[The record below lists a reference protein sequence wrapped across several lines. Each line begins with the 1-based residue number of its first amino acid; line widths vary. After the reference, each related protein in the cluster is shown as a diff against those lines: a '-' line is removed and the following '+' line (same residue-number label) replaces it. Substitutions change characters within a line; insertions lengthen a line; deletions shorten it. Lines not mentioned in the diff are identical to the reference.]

1 VVAAVHEELTRP
13 RVMAVVG
20 DLGAQ
25 GASGVLEV
33 KGDPSGA
40 IYLDAGQIAFA
51 GASWVPGLVPRLS
64 GLRPSP
70 AGLQRLLAERDA
82 EDAEDAAVAALAVQQ
97 GCLTAARLHELIR
110 SIVIDAFLV
119 LVVPLTVNSPVAAIR
134 FTSTRTYWTELFPRL
149 DIDSVRREAVGRAE
163 GIAQYGLS
171 PTTAVALRELRR
183 PSAVLTRE
191 QWAVASQIM
200 GNSSALDLALRH
212 GTALADMTE
221 CLGRLT
227 RAGVC
232 SPVRVRERR
241 QLAPAASGH
250 RPSPVPASVPTPAP
264 SVTTAPVTTASAPVE
279 GLAARPR
286 AAAVRPA
293 GAQRPVGAAAMAE
306 QAPSADVLRQ
316 VLAGL
321 RKLS

>member
-1 VVAAVHEELTRP
+1 MVAAVHEELTRP
-13 RVMAVVG
+13 RVMAVVD

-40 IYLDAGQIAFA
+40 IYLDGGQIAFA
-51 GASWVPGLVPRLS
+51 GASWVPGLIPRLS

-70 AGLQRLLAERDA
+70 AGLQRLLEEERG
-82 EDAEDAAVAALAVQQ
+82 AEDAAVAAQAVQQ
-97 GCLTAARLHELIR
+97 GCLTGAGLHQLIR
-110 SIVIDAFLV
+110 SIVVDAFLV
-119 LVVPLTVNSPVAAIR
+119 LVVPLAVNSPVAAIR
-134 FTSTRTYWTELFPRL
+134 FTSTRTYWTDLFPRL

-163 GIAQYGLS
+163 GIAQYGLA

-183 PSAVLTRE
+183 PSTVLRRE

-200 GNSSALDLALRH
+200 ENSSARDLALRH

-221 CLGRLT
+221 CLGSLT

-241 QLAPAASGH
+241 QLTPGGHVPVPQPASPAERLASRPAPAM
-250 RPSPVPASVPTPAP
+250 
-264 SVTTAPVTTASAPVE
+264 
-279 GLAARPR
+279 
-286 AAAVRPA
+286 RPA
-293 GAQRPVGAAAMAE
+293 GMEPHGDPGQP
-306 QAPSADVLRQ
+306 PTPDILRQ
-316 VLAGL
+316 MLAGL

>member
-13 RVMAVVG
+13 RVMAVVD

-40 IYLDAGQIAFA
+40 IYLDGGQIAFA
-51 GASWVPGLVPRLS
+51 GASWVPGLIPRLS

-70 AGLQRLLAERDA
+70 AGLQRLLEEERG
-82 EDAEDAAVAALAVQQ
+82 AEDAAVAAQAVQQ
-97 GCLTAARLHELIR
+97 GCLTGAGLHQLIR
-110 SIVIDAFLV
+110 SIVVDAFLV
-119 LVVPLTVNSPVAAIR
+119 LVVPLAVNSPVAAIR
-134 FTSTRTYWTELFPRL
+134 FTSTRTYWTDLFPRL

-163 GIAQYGLS
+163 GIAQYGLA

-200 GNSSALDLALRH
+200 ENSSARDLALRH

-221 CLGRLT
+221 CLGSLT

-241 QLAPAASGH
+241 QLTPGGHVPVPQPASPTERLASRPAPAM
-250 RPSPVPASVPTPAP
+250 
-264 SVTTAPVTTASAPVE
+264 
-279 GLAARPR
+279 
-286 AAAVRPA
+286 RPA
-293 GAQRPVGAAAMAE
+293 GMKPHGDSGQP
-306 QAPSADVLRQ
+306 PTPDILRQ

>member
-1 VVAAVHEELTRP
+1 
-13 RVMAVVG
+13 MAVVD

-51 GASWVPGLVPRLS
+51 GASWVPGLIPRLS
-64 GLRPSP
+64 GLRPAS
-70 AGLQRLLAERDA
+70 AGLRRLLAGRDA
-82 EDAEDAAVAALAVQQ
+82 EDAVVAADAVRQ
-97 GCLTAARLHELIR
+97 GYLTTPDLHQLIR
-110 SIVIDAFLV
+110 SIVVDAFLV
-119 LVVPLTVNSPVAAIR
+119 LVVPLAANSPVAAIR
-134 FTSTRTYWTELFPRL
+134 FTSTRTYWTEMFPRL
-149 DIDSVRREAVGRAE
+149 EIESVRREAVGRAE
-163 GIAQYGLS
+163 GIAQYGLA

-191 QWAVASQIM
+191 QWAIASQII
-200 GNSSALDLALRH
+200 GNSSARELALRH

-221 CLGRLT
+221 CLGSLT

-232 SPVRVRERR
+232 SPVRLREPR
-241 QLAPAASGH
+241 QLTPGRPRPVPSPAPAE
-250 RPSPVPASVPTPAP
+250 
-264 SVTTAPVTTASAPVE
+264 ASAPAPAPMPRRHRAGGGAGTGTGTGAGV
-279 GLAARPR
+279 AATRPEPT
-286 AAAVRPA
+286 AAAW
-293 GAQRPVGAAAMAE
+293 AAAGPEAG
-306 QAPSADVLRQ
+306 QPPSADLLRQ

>member
-1 VVAAVHEELTRP
+1 
-13 RVMAVVG
+13 MAVVD

-40 IYLDAGQIAFA
+40 IYLDGGQIAFA
-51 GASWVPGLVPRLS
+51 GASWVPGLIPRLS

-70 AGLQRLLAERDA
+70 AGLQRLLEEERG
-82 EDAEDAAVAALAVQQ
+82 AEDAAVAAQAVQQ
-97 GCLTAARLHELIR
+97 GCLTGAGLHQLIR
-110 SIVIDAFLV
+110 SIVVDAFLV
-119 LVVPLTVNSPVAAIR
+119 LVVPLAVNSPVAAIR
-134 FTSTRTYWTELFPRL
+134 FTSTRTYWTDLFPRL

-163 GIAQYGLS
+163 GIAQYGLA

-183 PSAVLTRE
+183 PSTVLRRE

-200 GNSSALDLALRH
+200 ENSSARDLALRH

-221 CLGRLT
+221 CLGSLT

-241 QLAPAASGH
+241 QLTPGGHVPVPQPASPAERLASRPAPAM
-250 RPSPVPASVPTPAP
+250 
-264 SVTTAPVTTASAPVE
+264 
-279 GLAARPR
+279 
-286 AAAVRPA
+286 RPA
-293 GAQRPVGAAAMAE
+293 GMEPHGDPGQP
-306 QAPSADVLRQ
+306 PTPDILRQ
-316 VLAGL
+316 MLAGL

>member
-13 RVMAVVG
+13 RVMAVVD

-40 IYLDAGQIAFA
+40 IYLDGGQIAFA
-51 GASWVPGLVPRLS
+51 GASWVPGLIPRLS

-70 AGLQRLLAERDA
+70 AGLQRLLEEERG
-82 EDAEDAAVAALAVQQ
+82 AEDAAVAAQAVQQ
-97 GCLTAARLHELIR
+97 GCLTGAGLHQLIR
-110 SIVIDAFLV
+110 SIVVDAFLV
-119 LVVPLTVNSPVAAIR
+119 LVVPLAVNSPVAAIR
-134 FTSTRTYWTELFPRL
+134 FTSTRTYWTDLFPRL

-163 GIAQYGLS
+163 GIAQYGLA

-183 PSAVLTRE
+183 PSTVLRRE

-200 GNSSALDLALRH
+200 ENSSARDLALRH

-221 CLGRLT
+221 CLGSLT

-241 QLAPAASGH
+241 QLTPGGHVPVPQPASPAERLASRPAPAM
-250 RPSPVPASVPTPAP
+250 
-264 SVTTAPVTTASAPVE
+264 
-279 GLAARPR
+279 
-286 AAAVRPA
+286 RPA
-293 GAQRPVGAAAMAE
+293 GMEPHGDPGQP
-306 QAPSADVLRQ
+306 PTPDILRQ
-316 VLAGL
+316 MLAGL

>member
-13 RVMAVVG
+13 RVMAVVDG
-20 DLGAQ
+20 LGAQ

-40 IYLDAGQIAFA
+40 IYLDGGQIAFA
-51 GASWVPGLVPRLS
+51 GASWVPGLIPRLS

-70 AGLQRLLAERDA
+70 AGLQRLLAER
-82 EDAEDAAVAALAVQQ
+82 EAEDAAVAVAAVRQ
-97 GCLTAARLHELIR
+97 GYLTEAGLRKLIR
-110 SIVIDAFLV
+110 SIVVDAFLV
-119 LVVPLTVNSPVAAIR
+119 LVVPLAVNSAVAAIR
-134 FTSTRTYWTELFPRL
+134 FTSTRTYWTEMFPRL

-163 GIAQYGLS
+163 GIARYGLA

-200 GNSSALDLALRH
+200 GNSSARDLALRH

-221 CLGRLT
+221 CLGSLT
-227 RAGVC
+227 RAGLC

-241 QLAPAASGH
+241 QLAPGGPEPARRLAE
-250 RPSPVPASVPTPAP
+250 RP
-264 SVTTAPVTTASAPVE
+264 
-279 GLAARPR
+279 AARPQ
-286 AAAVRPA
+286 AAETGPGA
-293 GAQRPVGAAAMAE
+293 GPGAD
-306 QAPSADVLRQ
+306 QPPSADVLRQ

>member
-1 VVAAVHEELTRP
+1 
-13 RVMAVVG
+13 MAVVD

-40 IYLDAGQIAFA
+40 IYLDSGQIAFA
-51 GASWVPGLVPRLS
+51 GASWVPGLIPRLS

-70 AGLQRLLAERDA
+70 AGLQRLLAER
-82 EDAEDAAVAALAVQQ
+82 ETEDAAIAALAVQQ
-97 GCLTAARLHELIR
+97 GYLTPAGLHQLIR
-110 SIVIDAFLV
+110 SIVVDAFLV
-119 LVVPLTVNSPVAAIR
+119 LVLPLAVNSPVAAIR

-149 DIDSVRREAVGRAE
+149 DIESVRLEALSRAE
-163 GIAQYGLS
+163 RIAQYGLA

-183 PSAVLTRE
+183 PSAVLTGE

-200 GNSSALDLALRH
+200 ENSSARDLALRH

-232 SPVRVRERR
+232 SPVRIRQRR
-241 QLAPAASGH
+241 QLTPGGPGSP
-250 RPSPVPASVPTPAP
+250 RPVPAPAPVPVTVPPPPADRLATRPTAATRPEGIMRHGDPGQPPTP
-264 SVTTAPVTTASAPVE
+264 
-279 GLAARPR
+279 
-286 AAAVRPA
+286 
-293 GAQRPVGAAAMAE
+293 
-306 QAPSADVLRQ
+306 DILRQ

>member
-1 VVAAVHEELTRP
+1 
-13 RVMAVVG
+13 MAVVA

-40 IYLDAGQIAFA
+40 IYLDGGQIAFA
-51 GASWVPGLVPRLS
+51 GASWVPGLIPRLS
-64 GLRPSP
+64 GLRPSA
-70 AGLQRLLAERDA
+70 AGLQRLLAER
-82 EDAEDAAVAALAVQQ
+82 EAEDAAVAARAVQQ
-97 GCLTAARLHELIR
+97 GCLTAAGLHQLIR
-110 SIVIDAFLV
+110 SIVVDAFLV
-119 LVVPLTVNSPVAAIR
+119 LVVPLAVNSPVHYVR
-134 FTSTRTYWTELFPRL
+134 FTSTRTYWTDLFPRL

-163 GIAQYGLS
+163 VIAQYGLA

-200 GNSSALDLALRH
+200 EKCR
-212 GTALADMTE
+212 
-221 CLGRLT
+221 
-227 RAGVC
+227 
-232 SPVRVRERR
+232 
-241 QLAPAASGH
+241 
-250 RPSPVPASVPTPAP
+250 PAP
-264 SVTTAPVTTASAPVE
+264 S
-279 GLAARPR
+279 R
-286 AAAVRPA
+286 AAARGPA
-293 GAQRPVGAAAMAE
+293 PTGHEPTAPTAVAD

>member
-13 RVMAVVG
+13 RVMAVVD

-40 IYLDAGQIAFA
+40 IYLDGGQIAFA
-51 GASWVPGLVPRLS
+51 GASWVPGLIPRLS
-64 GLRPSP
+64 GIRPSP
-70 AGLQRLLAERDA
+70 AGLQRLLAER
-82 EDAEDAAVAALAVQQ
+82 EAEDAAVAALAVQQ
-97 GCLTAARLHELIR
+97 GYLTAAGLHQLIR
-110 SIVIDAFLV
+110 SIVVDAFMV
-119 LVVPLTVNSPVAAIR
+119 LVVPLAVDSPVASIR
-134 FTSTRTYWTELFPRL
+134 FTSTRTYWTEMFPRL

-171 PTTAVALRELRR
+171 PTTAVALRELRG

-191 QWAVASQIM
+191 QWAVAAQIM
-200 GNSSALDLALRH
+200 DKSSARDLALRH

-221 CLGRLT
+221 CLGSLT

-232 SPVRVRERR
+232 SPVRIRERR
-241 QLAPAASGH
+241 QLTPGAAGPAGAAGAPGAAGPGPGPAA
-250 RPSPVPASVPTPAP
+250 R
-264 SVTTAPVTTASAPVE
+264 
-279 GLAARPR
+279 LAARPTG
-286 AAAVRPA
+286 AMRPA
-293 GAQRPVGAAAMAE
+293 GMDRPGDPG
-306 QAPSADVLRQ
+306 QPPTADVLRQ

>member
-1 VVAAVHEELTRP
+1 MVAAVHEELTRP
-13 RVMAVVG
+13 RVMAVVD

-51 GASWVPGLVPRLS
+51 GASWVPGLIPRLS

-70 AGLQRLLAERDA
+70 AGLRRLLDEREA
-82 EDAEDAAVAALAVQQ
+82 EDAVVAAAAVRE
-97 GCLTAARLHELIR
+97 GFLTAAALHDLIR
-110 SIVIDAFLV
+110 SIVVDAFLV
-119 LVVPLTVNSPVAAIR
+119 LVVPLAANSPVAAIR

-149 DIDSVRREAVGRAE
+149 DIEAVRGEAIGRAE
-163 GIAQYGLS
+163 GIAQYGLA

-191 QWAVASQIM
+191 QWAVASQII
-200 GNSSALDLALRH
+200 GAASARDLALRH

-221 CLGRLT
+221 SLGRLT
-227 RAGVC
+227 RAGLC

-241 QLAPAASGH
+241 ELTPGGHGAGHAHGHGSAAGPGQGH
-250 RPSPVPASVPTPAP
+250 GPVPSPPERLAVR
-264 SVTTAPVTTASAPVE
+264 TAGP
-279 GLAARPR
+279 ARPG
-286 AAAVRPA
+286 
-293 GAQRPVGAAAMAE
+293 GAQRRGDPG
-306 QAPSADVLRQ
+306 QPPTPDVLRQ

-321 RKLS
+321 RNLS

>member
-13 RVMAVVG
+13 RVMAVVD

-40 IYLDAGQIAFA
+40 IYLDGGQIAFA
-51 GASWVPGLVPRLS
+51 GASWVPGLIPRLS
-64 GLRPSP
+64 GLRPAP

-82 EDAEDAAVAALAVQQ
+82 EDAAVAAKAVQQ
-97 GCLTAARLHELIR
+97 GCLTEAGLHELIR
-110 SIVIDAFLV
+110 SIVVDAFLV
-119 LVVPLTVNSPVAAIR
+119 LVVPLTANSPVAAIR
-134 FTSTRTYWTELFPRL
+134 FTSTRTYWTEMFPRL

-163 GIAQYGLS
+163 GIAQYGLA

-200 GNSSALDLALRH
+200 GNSSARDLALRH
-212 GTALADMTE
+212 GTALADVTE
-221 CLGRLT
+221 CLGSLT
-227 RAGVC
+227 RAGLC
-232 SPVRVRERR
+232 SPVRAPERR
-241 QLAPAASGH
+241 QLTSA
-250 RPSPVPASVPTPAP
+250 
-264 SVTTAPVTTASAPVE
+264 VTGREPTAPTAVAD
-279 GLAARPR
+279 
-286 AAAVRPA
+286 
-293 GAQRPVGAAAMAE
+293 

-321 RKLS
+321 RKL

>member
-1 VVAAVHEELTRP
+1 MVAAVHEELTRP
-13 RVMAVVG
+13 RVLAVVD

-40 IYLDAGQIAFA
+40 IYLDGGRIAFA
-51 GASWVPGLVPRLS
+51 GASWVPGLIPRLS
-64 GLRPSP
+64 GIRPSP
-70 AGLQRLLAERDA
+70 AGLHQLLAARE
-82 EDAEDAAVAALAVQQ
+82 AEDAAVAALAVQH
-97 GCLTAARLHELIR
+97 GYLTAAGLHQLIR
-110 SIVIDAFLV
+110 SIGVDAFLV
-119 LVVPLTVNSPVAAIR
+119 LVVPLPVNSPVAAIR
-134 FTSTRTYWTELFPRL
+134 FTSTRTYWTEMFPRL

-163 GIAQYGLS
+163 GIAQYGLA

-183 PSAVLTRE
+183 PSTVLTRE
-191 QWAVASQIM
+191 QWAVASQII
-200 GNSSALDLALRH
+200 GNSSARDLALRH

-221 CLGRLT
+221 CLGSLT

-241 QLAPAASGH
+241 QLTPSAHGAA
-250 RPSPVPASVPTPAP
+250 
-264 SVTTAPVTTASAPVE
+264 TATATGPGPGSE
-279 GLAARPR
+279 RLAARPV
-286 AAAVRPA
+286 AGARPA
-293 GAQRPVGAAAMAE
+293 GMGHHGDPGQPPTE
-306 QAPSADVLRQ
+306 DILRQ

>member
-13 RVMAVVG
+13 RVMAVVD

-40 IYLDAGQIAFA
+40 IYLDGGQIAFA
-51 GASWVPGLVPRLS
+51 GASWVPGLIPRLS
-64 GLRPSP
+64 GLRPCP
-70 AGLQRLLAERDA
+70 VGLRRLLAER
-82 EDAEDAAVAALAVQQ
+82 EAEDAAVAALAVQQ
-97 GCLTAARLHELIR
+97 GHLTTAGLHQLIR
-110 SIVIDAFLV
+110 SIVVDAFLV
-119 LVVPLTVNSPVAAIR
+119 LVLPLAVNSPVAAIR
-134 FTSTRTYWTELFPRL
+134 FTSTRTYWTEIFPRL

-163 GIAQYGLS
+163 GIAQYGLG

-200 GNSSALDLALRH
+200 ETSSARDLALRH

-221 CLGRLT
+221 CLGSLT

-232 SPVRVRERR
+232 SPVRIRERR
-241 QLAPAASGH
+241 QLTPAAHG
-250 RPSPVPASVPTPAP
+250 PTPVHGPTPASTSP
-264 SVTTAPVTTASAPVE
+264 SVPSVPSPSE
-279 GLAARPR
+279 RLAM
-286 AAAVRPA
+286 
-293 GAQRPVGAAAMAE
+293 RPVGAVRPPGLAHHGDPG
-306 QAPSADVLRQ
+306 QPPTADILRQ

>member
-13 RVMAVVG
+13 RVMAVVD

-40 IYLDAGQIAFA
+40 IYLDGGQIAFA
-51 GASWVPGLVPRLS
+51 GASWAPGLVPRLS

-70 AGLQRLLAERDA
+70 AGLRRLLAERDA

-97 GCLTAARLHELIR
+97 GCLTAAGLHELIR
-110 SIVIDAFLV
+110 SIVVDAFLV
-119 LVVPLTVNSPVAAIR
+119 LVVPLAVNSPVAAIR
-134 FTSTRTYWTELFPRL
+134 FTSTRTYWTEMFPRL

-163 GIAQYGLS
+163 GIAQYGLG

-191 QWAVASQIM
+191 QWAVASQITE
-200 GNSSALDLALRH
+200 NSSARDLALRH

-221 CLGRLT
+221 CLGSLT

-241 QLAPAASGH
+241 QLAPAL
-250 RPSPVPASVPTPAP
+250 PAHGPAAPAP
-264 SVTTAPVTTASAPVE
+264 AE
-279 GLAARPR
+279 RLAERPR
-286 AAAVRPA
+286 ATAVRPA
-293 GAQRPVGAAAMAE
+293 GAERPAGTERPVGAVVAAD
-306 QAPSADVLRQ
+306 QAPSADILRQ

>member
-13 RVMAVVG
+13 RVMAVVD

-40 IYLDAGQIAFA
+40 IYLDGGQIAFA
-51 GASWVPGLVPRLS
+51 GASWVPGLIPRLS

-70 AGLQRLLAERDA
+70 AGLQRLLEEERG
-82 EDAEDAAVAALAVQQ
+82 AEDAAVAAQAVQQ
-97 GCLTAARLHELIR
+97 GCLTGAGLHQLIR
-110 SIVIDAFLV
+110 SIVVDAFLV
-119 LVVPLTVNSPVAAIR
+119 LVVPLAVNSPVAAIR
-134 FTSTRTYWTELFPRL
+134 FTSTRTYWTDLFPRL

-163 GIAQYGLS
+163 GIAQYGLA

-183 PSAVLTRE
+183 PSTVLTRE

-200 GNSSALDLALRH
+200 ENSSARDLALRH

-221 CLGRLT
+221 CLGSLT

-241 QLAPAASGH
+241 QLTPGGHVPVPQPASPAERLASRPAPAM
-250 RPSPVPASVPTPAP
+250 
-264 SVTTAPVTTASAPVE
+264 
-279 GLAARPR
+279 
-286 AAAVRPA
+286 RPA
-293 GAQRPVGAAAMAE
+293 GMEPHGDPGQP
-306 QAPSADVLRQ
+306 PTPDILRQ

>member
-13 RVMAVVG
+13 RVMAVVD

-33 KGDPSGA
+33 KGDPAGA
-40 IYLDAGQIAFA
+40 IYLDGGQIAFA
-51 GASWVPGLVPRLS
+51 GASWAPGLLPRLA

-82 EDAEDAAVAALAVQQ
+82 EDAAVAAQAVQR
-97 GCLTAARLHELIR
+97 GYLTAAGLHALIR
-110 SIVIDAFLV
+110 SIVVDAF
-119 LVVPLTVNSPVAAIR
+119 
-134 FTSTRTYWTELFPRL
+134 
-149 DIDSVRREAVGRAE
+149 RREAARRADA
-163 GIAQYGLS
+163 IARSGLG
-171 PTTAVALRELRR
+171 PTTAVALRELRA

-191 QWAVASQIM
+191 QWAVASQLT
-200 GNSSALDLALRH
+200 GNASARDLALRQ

-221 CLGRLT
+221 CLCSLT
-227 RAGVC
+227 RAGRC

-241 QLAPAASGH
+241 ELTPAAS
-250 RPSPVPASVPTPAP
+250 
-264 SVTTAPVTTASAPVE
+264 
-279 GLAARPR
+279 R
-286 AAAVRPA
+286 AALP
-293 GAQRPVGAAAMAE
+293 AAAL
-306 QAPSADVLRQ
+306 QAAALPSAGDGQPPSADILRQ